1 MSVAVIGASGKV
13 GQLLVP
19 ALVAAGSEVTGVV
32 RRPEAAEA
40 VTAAGGRPVLI
51 DLEDAGADLA
61 GALEGADVVVWVA
74 GANVATGQD
83 HSDRVDR
90 DANLRAI
97 QAAQGA
103 GVARWVQVS
112 SLYADRIDAA
122 PPVLQ
127 PFLRNKAVADD
138 ALTRSAMDWT
148 IVRAAGI
155 TDGEATGQFAAAT
168 SGMGYA
174 QIIRADLAAALADIA
189 TQSLAPRRAF
199 DLSNGDSPL
208 SDALAA
214 LDA

>member
-1 MSVAVIGASGKV
+1 MNIAVIGASGKV

-19 ALVAAGSEVTGVV
+19 ELVGAGAAVTGVV
-32 RRPEAAEA
+32 RRQDAADA
-40 VTAAGGRPVLI
+40 VTTAGARPALV
-51 DLEDAGADLA
+51 DLEDPGADLA
-61 GALEGADVVVWVA
+61 GALAGADVVVWVA

-97 QAAQGA
+97 KSATDA
-103 GVARWVQVS
+103 GVSRWVQVS

-127 PFLRNKAVADD
+127 PFLRNKAVADE
-138 ALTRSAMDWT
+138 ALATSDLEWT

-155 TDGEATGQFAAAT
+155 TDGDATGTFSAVS

-174 QIIRADLAAALADIA
+174 QIIRADLAAALMAIA
-189 TQSLAPRRAF
+189 TRSLAPRRAF
-199 DLSNGDSPL
+199 DLSNGDQPL
-208 SDALAA
+208 TDALTA
-214 LDA
+214 LEA